1 MTAYLRDYPEEFT
14 TFPNNTARSFFRK
27 RKGYVTKPKGKE
39 MTEFT
44 VRQAK
49 SYSGSGRY
57 VDGYPYYGRPSNLYI
72 DAPNAPASHEQTVGL
87 WSSYDAQLAN
97 NAAYEQLID
106 RLHDKASLLVTL
118 AERREAADML
128 VSRLVS
134 LAATIRHAR
143 KGNITKAVRTL
154 FGNDPKGRP
163 LKSGSVSGTHLEI
176 QYGWGP
182 TIADI
187 HSILE
192 VLDSDY
198 PSAKITGRGRSG
210 GSTSR
215 GGGDYNWEFEGV
227 RYYTCRKT
235 AYVSVENPLLYRLN
249 QAGVINPL
257 TVAWELVPFSFVID
271 WFVPVGNWLAAQSDF
286 VGLNVVGCESMVAI
300 CEEDQWYNQP
310 IYAEVPRAHI
320 SAMNYERR
328 LGISGPSLAIPP
340 VSQGINWMRAAN
352 AAALIHQLLK

>member
-1 MTAYLRDYPEEFT
+1 MTAFPRDYPEEYEL
-14 TFPNNTARSFFRK
+14 FPNSSARSLYRK

-44 VRQAK
+44 VVQARSFK
-49 SYSGSGRY
+49 GSGRY
-57 VDGYPYYGRPSNLYI
+57 VGGYPYYGKTATLYV
-72 DAPNAPASHEQTVGL
+72 DAPNSSASYVQTAGL
-87 WSSYDAQLAN
+87 WSSYDALLAN
-97 NAAYEQLID
+97 NAAYEQLVGKI
-106 RLHDKASLLVTL
+106 HDKASLLVTL

-143 KGNITKAVRTL
+143 KGNVTKAVRAL
-154 FGNDPKGRP
+154 FGNDPKGKP
-163 LKSGSVSGTHLEI
+163 LKSDSVSGTHLEI

-198 PSAKITGRGRSG
+198 PSVKVTGKGSSG
-210 GSTSR
+210 GSTNR

-257 TVAWELVPFSFVID
+257 TVAWELIPFSFVID
-271 WFVPVGNWLAAQSDF
+271 WFIPVGNWLAAQSEF
-286 VGLNVVGCESMVAI
+286 VGLNVKGCESMLAI

-310 IYAEVPRAHI
+310 VYKQVPKAHV

-328 LGISGPSLAIPP
+328 LGLSGPSLAIPP